1 MSNKSRN
8 TAKAQE
14 SSYVFIYVILV
25 NIIALI
31 TSGEVRIHEI
41 TSY

>member
-1 MSNKSRN
+1 MSNKSQN

-25 NIIALI
+25 NIMALI
-31 TSGEVRIHEI
+31 TSDEVRIHEI